1 MASHPSYT
9 MRFTLLLTGISTFVL
24 IGCSNVDVAKDPAT
38 DPSCVV
44 YFDGCNTCT
53 KMGGGIGCTK
63 KACEPGS
70 MEKPYCMEFVKN

>member
-1 MASHPSYT
+1 MKIS
-9 MRFTLLLTGISTFVL
+9 LLLAGLSSALLVA
-24 IGCSNVDVAKDPAT
+24 CAPANVAQDPAT
-38 DPSCVV
+38 DPSCIV

-70 MEKPYCMEFVKN
+70 MEKPYCMEFKKD

>member
-1 MASHPSYT
+1 
-9 MRFTLLLTGISTFVL
+9 MRSAFVVAGISSLLLM
-24 IGCSNVDVAKDPAT
+24 GCSGGTVAKDPAT

-70 MEKPYCMEFVKN
+70 MQKPYCMEFKKD